1 LIMSIYMQCQKFYN
15 VIYIYMHLAAEIK
28 QMVTWSRPKA
38 ILKLIFIY
46 AKSKSGW
53 LNQKLKLIY
62 QKQIKQPT
70 EF

>member
-1 LIMSIYMQCQKFYN
+1 
-15 VIYIYMHLAAEIK
+15 MHLVAKIK
-28 QMVTWSRPKA
+28 KTVTWSPA

-46 AKSKSGW
+46 AKSKREW